1 MSERTLNPGTLEN
14 NEDWE
19 GNNVAFTCPVP
30 DCGKVFI
37 VSGMIHRG
45 VRECPAC
52 QKSTGYVSGGKK
64 SGGKAYIEW

>member
-1 MSERTLNPGTLEN
+1 MDTRILTPDKLEKDI
-14 NEDWE
+14 DWE

-45 VRECPAC
+45 ERKCPAC
-52 QKSTGYVSGGKK
+52 QKSTGYVENGRLQ
-64 SGGKAYIEW
+64 GGKAYIQW